1 MTKPPPLTHTRT
13 VQLLRQLSH
22 LLDNAIPIPGTPYRI
37 GIDPIL
43 GLLPGGGD
51 IASGL
56 LSVYIIYN
64 AAKLGVPQ
72 ETLIKMVSNILFDI
86 IAGTVP
92 VVGDVVDIAWK
103 ANIKNLELLETHLQ
117 LPPTTQKANPW
128 FIFFLLAGLILVI
141 ILVASFSIF
150 LITSLLR
157 LITGT

>member
-1 MTKPPPLTHTRT
+1 MTKSAPIAHAKT
-13 VQLLRQLSH
+13 VQRIRQLSH
-22 LLDNAIPIPGTPYRI
+22 LLDNAIPIPGTRYRI

-56 LSVYIIYN
+56 LSTYIIYS

-72 ETLIKMVSNILFDI
+72 ETLLKMVSNILLDT
-86 IAGTVP
+86 IAGTIP
-92 VVGDVVDIAWK
+92 VVGDIADVAWK
-103 ANIKNLELLETHLQ
+103 ANLKNLEILETHLQ
-117 LPPTTQKANPW
+117 LPPSSTKANPW
-128 FIFFLLAGLILVI
+128 IVFLLLAGLVLAI

-150 LITSLLR
+150 LITSLFR